1 MITVGSNGYNV
12 AKVVVGTKLVAG
24 QSVTVGTKSDL
35 DKLVALADAAGVA
48 RIQATVDL
56 SGTDIEFDG
65 AILCNLCE
73 NGIEFHTITYYSAEV
88 TGGSPIII
96 GGQAY
101 MDGTNMKVHITAVTV
116 S

>member
-24 QSVTVGTKSDL
+24 QSVTVGTKGDL
-35 DKLVALADAAGVA
+35 DKLVALADASGVA

-56 SGTDIEFDG
+56 SGTDVEFDG
-65 AILCNLCE
+65 AVLCNLCE
-73 NGIEFHTITYYSAEV
+73 NGIEFHTITYYSSEV

-101 MDGTNMKVHITAVTV
+101 MDGTNMKVHITSVTV

>member
-24 QSVTVGTKSDL
+24 SSVTVGTKADL

-48 RIQATVDL
+48 RIRASVDL
-56 SGTDIEFDG
+56 SGTDVEFDG

-73 NGIEFHTITYYSAEV
+73 NGMEFHTVTYYSAEV

-101 MDGTNMKVHITAVTV
+101 MDGTNMKIHLTAVTV